1 MTYIILLLICVS
13 LAFIVDRLKTDKK
26 NLQYGIIVFFIIA
39 FALSLISAIRYNVGT
54 DYSFTYV
61 PTFNYIAQG
70 AAQIR
75 IDIGFYLLNQI
86 IIWLTLNVQWVFIVT
101 SFIINFL
108 ICASIYKQISY
119 KALGIFIYICGT
131 LYFFSMN
138 GVRQTITMSIF
149 YYSLT
154 YVYQKRSKVKYF
166 LLNLFGVTMHLAAVM
181 FLPLYFFIH
190 KRLRRRTYLLIILLL
205 VILITPITNLV
216 GNYLLSTKYSMY
228 LTNGAYSSLTSF
240 NLSSILNLLC
250 FLGYLFYSKKNSKN
264 NVYLNIHFIGLV
276 ISLFLLRIPLV
287 LRLFMSFR
295 YIEFLSVPNLIADL
309 NVTKR
314 KRIIIITAVIIFY
327 VIYLINGVY
336 INNGND
342 VLPYRT
348 IFGEES

>member
-1 MTYIILLLICVS
+1 MTYIILLLFCVI
-13 LAFIVDRLKTDKK
+13 LAFIVDRSKTDKT
-26 NLQYGIIVFFIIA
+26 NLQYSIIVFSIIA
-39 FALSLISAIRYNVGT
+39 FMLSLISAIRYNVGT

-70 AAQIR
+70 AAKIR
-75 IDIGFYLLNQI
+75 IDIGF
-86 IIWLTLNVQWVFIVT
+86 QWVFIVT

-108 ICASIYKQISY
+108 ICASIYKQTSY

-149 YYSLT
+149 YYSLV
-154 YVYQKRSKVKYF
+154 YVYQKRNKVKYF
-166 LLNLFGVTMHLAAVM
+166 LLNLFGVTMHLTAVM

-228 LTNGAYSSLTSF
+228 LTNGAYNSLTSF

-250 FLGYLFYSKKNSKN
+250 FLGYLFYSKKTSKN
-264 NVYLNIHFIGLV
+264 NVYLNIHFIGLI

-314 KRIIIITAVIIFY
+314 KRILIITAVMIFY
-327 VIYLINGVY
+327 VVYLINGVY

-348 IFGEES
+348 IFGKES